1 MPDSSTSAQGTVSA
15 DILTTGCVRSPY
27 YRQGQTHA
35 GASPTRPSPGRG
47 PSNPPNFSKDGSA
60 GGHPRIES
68 HGVGASEKALHL
80 LPPTARQGDPHM
92 LPWLAVSVGSLLL
105 VGFAA
110 RGHR

>member
-1 MPDSSTSAQGTVSA
+1 MSQPWE
-15 DILTTGCVRSPY
+15 RSLH
-27 YRQGQTHA
+27 TD
-35 GASPTRPSPGRG
+35 
-47 PSNPPNFSKDGSA
+47 FSKDGSA

-110 RGHR
+110 RGHRWADTAPQQQFRGEPGYRLHYFYIKYLGG